1 MKKIIDNDADFNK
14 FYDEYE
20 KKREE
25 AFEKWLADLGKH
37 VRADM
42 VRKYW
47 EDLVAPYGIALPADD
62 DVLKK
67 YLDFSPRLVANLL
80 QQDFVTAE
88 SFAKSKIPTGACCI
102 IDEQQFNYV
111 SDAKPPKD
119 VATIRFP
126 CLAEV
131 VFVKCEFANVNFAL
145 NRSRFIN
152 CTFRNCS
159 FHGGEIVEARA
170 TSPHDGYQKCEFHEC
185 LFGINLTI
193 SQMGDETI
201 HYPTEVEH
209 AVDRKDQVV
218 VPHANFFGCI
228 FNVVFGKTIDFR
240 QSKFQDCTTITKR
253 ALDGSPI
260 LFPSD
265 GIDLPDGLA
274 DWYERRPK

>member
-1 MKKIIDNDADFNK
+1 MKKIIDNNDDFNK

-25 AFEKWLADLGKH
+25 AFEKWLAELEKY
-37 VRADM
+37 VRSDE

-47 EDLVAPYGIALPADD
+47 EALVAPYGIALPADD
-62 DVLKK
+62 DALRKWAA
-67 YLDFSPRLVANLL
+67 FSPEVAKHLFHQKFDL
-80 QQDFVTAE
+80 AE
-88 SFAKSKIPTGACCI
+88 SRVKSKIPTGSCCI
-102 IDEQQFNYV
+102 IVGQKFAYA

-126 CLAEV
+126 RLAEV
-131 VFVKCEFANVNFAL
+131 VFVKCEFANVHFAL

-170 TSPHDGYQKCEFHEC
+170 TPPHDGYQNCEFHEC
-185 LFGINLTI
+185 LFGINLRIT
-193 SQMGDETI
+193 QMGDEI
-201 HYPTEVEH
+201 FHDVEH
-209 AVDRKDQVV
+209 AVDRKDQIIA
-218 VPHANFFGCI
+218 PRGHFFGCI

-253 ALDGSPI
+253 ALDGSPV

-274 DWYERRPK
+274 DLYERRPK